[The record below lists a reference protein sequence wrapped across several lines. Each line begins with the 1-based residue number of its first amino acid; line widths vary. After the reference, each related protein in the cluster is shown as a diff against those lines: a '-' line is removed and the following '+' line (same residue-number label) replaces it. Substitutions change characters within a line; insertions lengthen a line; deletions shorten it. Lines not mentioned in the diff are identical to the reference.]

1 VAENGSLT
9 QYQAAQKKRIKVS
22 ALMIFLVIPAL
33 LGISI
38 LLINSK
44 MYMLLSL
51 LILTAIMTPFFMVF
65 ERRKPKAREIVLIAV
80 LSAIT
85 VVLHLFFHLVLP
97 IQIGT
102 ALVIIFGIALGP
114 EAGFLIGALSRF
126 ICNFYMGQGMWT
138 PWQMFCWGLL
148 GFLAGLCFN
157 KNDMQFMRSKNPIKS
172 SVKDVMAPV
181 LSVVF
186 FEFIGIISIFIFPE
200 TSEGILTWRVYL
212 FGFIGVLFAVLIQRR
227 SISVTNISIA
237 VFTFIA
243 TFIIYGGIM
252 NFAAMV
258 TGMNMG
264 GAEGVSVSALKALY
278 ISGIPYDFMHASGAT
293 LSAFLIGK
301 PMIEKIER
309 IKIKYGIYK

>member
-1 VAENGSLT
+1 MAENGSLT

-33 LGISI
+33 LGVSI

-85 VVLHLFFHLVLP
+85 VVLHLFFFFFLP

-186 FEFIGIISIFIFPE
+186 FELIGIISIFIFPE
-200 TSEGILTWRVYL
+200 TGEGILTWRVYL

-227 SISVTNISIA
+227 RISVTNISIA

-264 GAEGVSVSALKALY
+264 GAEGFSVSALKALY

>member
-1 VAENGSLT
+1 MDENGSLT

-38 LLINSK
+38 LFINSK

-157 KNDMQFMRSKNPIKS
+157 KNDIQFMRSKNPIKS
-172 SVKDVMAPV
+172 SVMDVMTPV

-186 FEFIGIISIFIFPE
+186 FELIGIISIFIFPE
-200 TSEGILTWRVYL
+200 TGDGILTWRVYL

-227 SISVTNISIA
+227 SITVTNISIA

-264 GAEGVSVSALKALY
+264 GAEGFSVSALKALY

>member
-1 VAENGSLT
+1 MAENGSLT

>member
-1 VAENGSLT
+1 MAENGSLT

-186 FEFIGIISIFIFPE
+186 FELIGIISIFIFPE
-200 TSEGILTWRVYL
+200 TGDGILTWRVYL
-212 FGFIGVLFAVLIQRR
+212 CGFIGVLFAVLIQRK

-264 GAEGVSVSALKALY
+264 GAEGFSVSALKALY